1 MPKSCEFKSPISFH
15 FLSNYNLTICIYRL
29 RFETKFTRY
38 IQFVHLVTVATQGD
52 NVNPRNNIETIFS
65 ILVTIFGAAG
75 MATIFGKIFD

>member
-1 MPKSCEFKSPISFH
+1 
-15 FLSNYNLTICIYRL
+15 
-29 RFETKFTRY
+29 
-38 IQFVHLVTVATQGD
+38 VHLVTVATQGD